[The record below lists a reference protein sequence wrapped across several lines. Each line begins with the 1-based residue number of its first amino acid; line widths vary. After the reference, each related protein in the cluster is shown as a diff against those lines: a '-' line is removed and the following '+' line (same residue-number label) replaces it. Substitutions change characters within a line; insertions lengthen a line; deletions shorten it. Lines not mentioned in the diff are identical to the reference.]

1 MGAIE
6 QDEECSYEKDLC
18 KKFSEQARLK
28 GDPVHYGRAMAMEA
42 ETLGRLGNFEEALE
56 VDERIKSIYN
66 IETQHAA
73 ICKAYGSDRVG
84 QAFAHSVNYNI
95 ALGRTQA
102 ALDACK
108 YIVEELAPKSDPKNI
123 HNMFCLL
130 YSVIIAFKENGL
142 ASKALDL
149 FQSRIEEPFQEHFGP
164 GGSTWSAPMF
174 KPIRTL
180 LTLGVNQQQLQGSA
194 RQQQPP
200 PPQQAGSTTV
210 TAPMFKPI
218 RTLLTLEV
226 DEDNVN
232 VKDENI
238 ADFTLW
244 ALDSENFEDK
254 ISRLELPLASFC
266 ASPLA
271 IHSEICFDLAKRQLD
286 DEEKRNQL
294 IQKAIRLMQKSI
306 ENTAKIPFANNYAK
320 KKLEVIQAYA
330 KEELGIY

>member
-84 QAFAHSVNYNI
+84 QAFAHAVNYNM

-102 ALDACK
+102 ALDACN

-130 YSVIIAFKENGL
+130 YSVILAFKENGL

-149 FQSRIEEPFQEHFGP
+149 FQSRIEEPFQELFGP
-164 GGSTWSAPMF
+164 GGSTYS
-174 KPIRTL
+174 K
-180 LTLGVNQQQLQGSA
+180 
-194 RQQQPP
+194 
-200 PPQQAGSTTV
+200 
-210 TAPMFKPI
+210 PMFKPI

-226 DEDNVN
+226 DGDNVN

-238 ADFTLW
+238 ADLTSW
-244 ALDSENFEDK
+244 ALDSEHFEDK
-254 ISRLELPLASFC
+254 ISRLEVAWASFC

-271 IHSEICFDLAKRQLD
+271 IHSEICFDLAKRQLG

-306 ENTAKIPFANNYAK
+306 ENTAKIPFANNYAR
-320 KKLEVIQAYA
+320 KKLEIFEAYA

>member
-130 YSVIIAFKENGL
+130 YSVILAFKENGL

-180 LTLGVNQQQLQGSA
+180 LTLEVGRS
-194 RQQQPP
+194 
-200 PPQQAGSTTV
+200 TV

-226 DEDNVN
+226 DGDNVD

-238 ADFTLW
+238 ADLTLW
-244 ALDSENFEDK
+244 VLDSENFEDK
-254 ISRLELPLASFC
+254 ISRLEVALASFC

-271 IHSEICFDLAKRQLD
+271 IHSEICFDLAKRQLG

-306 ENTAKIPFANNYAK
+306 ENTAKIPFANNYAR
-320 KKLEVIQAYA
+320 KKLEIIESYA

>member
-180 LTLGVNQQQLQGSA
+180 LTL
-194 RQQQPP
+194 
-200 PPQQAGSTTV
+200 
-210 TAPMFKPI
+210 
-218 RTLLTLEV
+218 EV
-226 DEDNVN
+226 DEDNVD

-254 ISRLELPLASFC
+254 ISRLEVAVASFC

-271 IHSEICFDLAKRQLD
+271 IHSEICFDLAKRQLG

-294 IQKAIRLMQKSI
+294 IQKAISLMQKSI
-306 ENTAKIPFANNYAK
+306 ENTAKIPFANNYAR
-320 KKLEVIQAYA
+320 KKLKIMEVYA

>member
-56 VDERIKSIYN
+56 VNERIKSIYN

-84 QAFAHSVNYNI
+84 QAFAHSVNYNM

-102 ALDACK
+102 ALDVCT

-130 YSVIIAFKENGL
+130 YSVILAFKENGL

-149 FQSRIEEPFQEHFGP
+149 FQSRIEEPFQEHFGQ
-164 GGSTWSAPMF
+164 GGSTYS
-174 KPIRTL
+174 K
-180 LTLGVNQQQLQGSA
+180 
-194 RQQQPP
+194 
-200 PPQQAGSTTV
+200 
-210 TAPMFKPI
+210 PMFKPI

-226 DEDNVN
+226 GSTVSAPMFKPIHTLLTLEVDGDNVN
-232 VKDENI
+232 VKDEDI
-238 ADFTLW
+238 AEFTSW
-244 ALDSENFEDK
+244 ALDSEHFEDK
-254 ISRLELPLASFC
+254 MARQELAWASFC
-266 ASPLA
+266 ASPFA
-271 IHSEICFDLAKRQLD
+271 IHSEICFSLAKRQKV

-294 IQKAIRLMQKSI
+294 VQKAISLMQKSVA
-306 ENTAKIPFANNYAK
+306 NTAKIPYSNMYAR
-320 KKLEVIQAYA
+320 KKLKIMESYA

>member
-180 LTLGVNQQQLQGSA
+180 LTL
-194 RQQQPP
+194 
-200 PPQQAGSTTV
+200 
-210 TAPMFKPI
+210 
-218 RTLLTLEV
+218 EV

-254 ISRLELPLASFC
+254 ISRLEVAVASFC

-271 IHSEICFDLAKRQLD
+271 IHSEICFDLAKRQLG

-294 IQKAIRLMQKSI
+294 IQKAISLMQKSI
-306 ENTAKIPFANNYAK
+306 ENTAKIPFANNYARR
-320 KKLEVIQAYA
+320 KLKIMEVYA

>member
-6 QDEECSYEKDLC
+6 QDEECSFEKDLC

-66 IETQHAA
+66 IETQHEA

-102 ALDACK
+102 ALDVCK

-130 YSVIIAFKENGL
+130 YSVILAFKENGL

-149 FQSRIEEPFQEHFGP
+149 FQSRIEEPFQEHFG

-180 LTLGVNQQQLQGSA
+180 LTLEV
-194 RQQQPP
+194 
-200 PPQQAGSTTV
+200 GSTV
-210 TAPMFKPI
+210 SKPMFKPI
-218 RTLLTLEV
+218 RTLLTLEG
-226 DEDNVN
+226 DGDN
-232 VKDENI
+232 VKDVDI
-238 ADFTLW
+238 AEFTSW
-244 ALDSENFEDK
+244 ALGSAENFEDK
-254 ISRLELPLASFC
+254 ISRLEVALASFC

-271 IHSEICFDLAKRQLD
+271 IHSEICFSLAKRQKG

-294 IQKAIRLMQKSI
+294 ILIQKAISLMQKSV
-306 ENTAKIPFANNYAK
+306 ENTAKIPFANNYAR
-320 KKLEVIQAYA
+320 KKLEIMEAYA
-330 KEELGIY
+330 KEELGI

>member
-180 LTLGVNQQQLQGSA
+180 LTL
-194 RQQQPP
+194 
-200 PPQQAGSTTV
+200 
-210 TAPMFKPI
+210 
-218 RTLLTLEV
+218 EV
-226 DEDNVN
+226 DEDNVD

-254 ISRLELPLASFC
+254 ISRLEVAVASFC

-271 IHSEICFDLAKRQLD
+271 IHSEICFDLAKRQLG

-294 IQKAIRLMQKSI
+294 IQKAISLMQKSI
-306 ENTAKIPFANNYAK
+306 ENTAKIPFANNYARR
-320 KKLEVIQAYA
+320 KLKIMEVYA